1 MTISKNPQPNISKR
15 EQIIEEIRAHMYLL
29 WISPTKETI
38 LKMLW
43 AMAFMIGIRS
53 RLMKKQFLM
62 DISWMIWSM
71 DSGDWNKKM
80 YSITSITSILWL
92 MLLSFTLKFNRKL
105 FKYSKELLKK
115 YKILARISIFSKQSK
130 LYVLVLRK
138 WPKMDRNLK

>member
-15 EQIIEEIRAHMYLL
+15 GQIIEEIKAHMYLL

-38 LKMLW
+38 LKMLS

-80 YSITSITSILWL
+80 YSITSTTSILWP

-115 YKILARISIFSKQSK
+115 YKIVARISIFSKQSK